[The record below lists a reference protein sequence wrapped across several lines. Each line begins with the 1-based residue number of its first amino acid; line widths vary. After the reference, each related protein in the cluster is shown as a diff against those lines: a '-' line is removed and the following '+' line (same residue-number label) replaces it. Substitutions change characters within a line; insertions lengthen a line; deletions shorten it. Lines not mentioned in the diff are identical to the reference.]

1 MSVDGRVAGNG
12 RLAAAPGPAVATA
25 TAGTDV
31 ATAGAALSLAGAT
44 PLLEVRDLSKRFGG
58 VRAVDGVSLTV
69 LPGQTVGII
78 GPNGSGKTTLFN
90 LIGGALRPD
99 SGQIFLAG
107 QATTGWPA
115 ERIAER
121 GLARTFQNGRV
132 FGNMT
137 VGENVRLGG
146 WRRLEA
152 ARPWP
157 RLRHLPLARWLALAA
172 ELTLALVQP
181 PAVRQ
186 EARAREAA
194 VDRQLGRFGERLLPR
209 KGQPAFSLSYA
220 NRRRTEIARALA
232 TEPRL
237 LLLDEPTAGMNPT
250 ETAEVQEQLAA
261 LKAAGQ
267 AMLLIEHKLDLV
279 MALSDHVVVLDHG
292 QVIAS
297 GPPAVVQADPR
308 VVEAY
313 LGRREADG
321 RARDRL
327 SAPASPR
334 SRIAVPGAPGRGSMP
349 AARAVPERDA
359 TRSTDVRG
367 GERAAAPTGTPLL
380 RLEGVDAFY
389 GPAQALADVSLEV
402 GAGEI
407 VSLLGG
413 NASGKSTTMKV
424 ILGLL
429 APTAG
434 RVLLDGED
442 VTRRPTAERIRA
454 GLAAVPEARRIFPEM
469 SVDENLLMGA
479 FLRPDRSGVE
489 EDRERMFALFP
500 RLAERRRQLAGT
512 MSGGEQQMLAIA
524 RALMSRPR
532 LICMDEPTMGLA
544 PVFVDRVLETIAE
557 INRQGVS
564 VFMVEQNAA
573 LALSI
578 AHRAYVVQNGAIVLT
593 GAAADLLDDPAVQRA
608 YLGQA
613 VAP

>member
-1 MSVDGRVAGNG
+1 
-12 RLAAAPGPAVATA
+12 
-25 TAGTDV
+25 
-31 ATAGAALSLAGAT
+31 
-44 PLLEVRDLSKRFGG
+44 
-58 VRAVDGVSLTV
+58 
-69 LPGQTVGII
+69 
-78 GPNGSGKTTLFN
+78 
-90 LIGGALRPD
+90 
-99 SGQIFLAG
+99 
-107 QATTGWPA
+107 
-115 ERIAER
+115 
-121 GLARTFQNGRV
+121 
-132 FGNMT
+132 
-137 VGENVRLGG
+137 
-146 WRRLEA
+146 
-152 ARPWP
+152 
-157 RLRHLPLARWLALAA
+157 
-172 ELTLALVQP
+172 
-181 PAVRQ
+181 VRQ
-186 EARAREAA
+186 EARAREAV

-209 KGQPAFSLSYA
+209 KEQPAFSLSYA

-313 LGRREADG
+313 LGRREEDG
-321 RARDRL
+321 RARDR
-327 SAPASPR
+327 PAVSVGPHLLAREIPHPPTPSPDAR
-334 SRIAVPGAPGRGSMP
+334 ERGRTP
-349 AARAVPERDA
+349 AARAVPERDVSHPA
-359 TRSTDVRG
+359 DFAG
-367 GERAAAPTGTPLL
+367 GQRAAAATGTPLL

-389 GPAQALADVSLEV
+389 GPARALADVSLEV

-429 APTAG
+429 APASG
-434 RVLLDGED
+434 RVLLDGQD

-489 EDRERMFALFP
+489 EDRERMFSLFP

-532 LICMDEPTMGLA
+532 LICLDEPTMGLA
-544 PVFVDRVLETIAE
+544 PVFVDRALETIAE

>member
-1 MSVDGRVAGNG
+1 MSVLPPGAADGRRADPIGPVLVAP
-12 RLAAAPGPAVATA
+12 AEPSAPPE
-25 TAGTDV
+25 
-31 ATAGAALSLAGAT
+31 AGA
-44 PLLEVRDLSKRFGG
+44 PLLEVRGLEKRFGG
-58 VRAVDGVSLTV
+58 VRAVADVSFV
-69 LPGQTVGII
+69 VRPGQTVSII

-99 SGQIFLAG
+99 GGEIRLG
-107 QATTGWPA
+107 GVATTGWPA

-137 VGENVRLGG
+137 VGDNVRLGAH
-146 WRRLEA
+146 RLLAE
-152 ARPWP
+152 ARPLP
-157 RLRHLPLARWLALAA
+157 RLRHVPLARWLPLAG
-172 ELTLALVQP
+172 ELAMALVRP
-181 PAVRQ
+181 PAVRR
-186 EARAREAA
+186 EERARDAE
-194 VDRQLGRFGERLLPR
+194 VERQLSRFGERLLPR
-209 KGQPAFSLSYA
+209 KEQLAYSLSYA

-232 TEPRL
+232 TEPML

-250 ETAEVQEQLAA
+250 ETAEVLEQLAE
-261 LKAAGQ
+261 LKAQGQ
-267 AMLLIEHKLDLV
+267 TMLLIEHKLDLV
-279 MALSDHVVVLDHG
+279 MALSDQVIVLDHG

-297 GPPAVVQADPR
+297 GPPAAVQANPR

-313 LGRREADG
+313 LGRRRVEE
-321 RARDRL
+321 
-327 SAPASPR
+327 SR
-334 SRIAVPGAPGRGSMP
+334 SRGVEGSGVAVQPTS
-349 AARAVPERDA
+349 ARQAGPRPLASVPDA
-359 TRSTDVRG
+359 R
-367 GERAAAPTGTPLL
+367 ERAISVAPLL
-380 RLEGVDAFY
+380 RLEHVDAFY
-389 GPAQALADVSLEV
+389 GPARALADVSLEV
-402 GAGEI
+402 GEGEI

-429 APTAG
+429 TPTAG
-434 RVLLDGED
+434 RVVLDGED

-469 SVDENLLMGA
+469 SVEENLLMGA
-479 FLRPDRSGVE
+479 YLRPDRAAVE

-500 RLAERRRQLAGT
+500 RLAERRGQLAGT
-512 MSGGEQQMLAIA
+512 MSGGEQQMLAMA

-578 AHRAYVVQNGAIVLT
+578 AHRAYVVQNGAIVLAGT
-593 GAAADLLDDPAVQRA
+593 AADLLDDPAVRRA

>member
-1 MSVDGRVAGNG
+1 MSLQQGVSANG
-12 RLAAAPGPAVATA
+12 HSDAAPGPALATA
-25 TAGTDV
+25 PIETAV
-31 ATAGAALSLAGAT
+31 PQPATM
-44 PLLEVRDLSKRFGG
+44 PLLEVRNLGKRFGG
-58 VRAVDGVSLTV
+58 VRAVDGVSFAL
-69 LPGQTVGII
+69 LPGQTVSVI

-90 LIGGALRPD
+90 LIGGALPPD
-99 SGQIFLAG
+99 AGEILLAG
-107 QATTGWPA
+107 RATTGWPA
-115 ERIAER
+115 ERIAEQ

-132 FGNMT
+132 FGNMS
-137 VGENVRLGG
+137 VGDNVRLGG
-146 WRRLEA
+146 WRRLSA

-157 RLRHLPLARWLALAA
+157 RLRRLPLARWLPLAG
-172 ELTLALVQP
+172 ELALALVRP
-181 PAVRQ
+181 PAVRA
-186 EARAREAA
+186 EERAREAE
-194 VDRQLGRFGERLLPR
+194 VDRQLSRFGERLLPR
-209 KGQPAFSLSYA
+209 KEQLAYSLSYA

-250 ETAEVQEQLAA
+250 ETAEVLEQLAA
-261 LKAAGQ
+261 LKAQGQ

-279 MALSDHVVVLDHG
+279 MALSDRVIVLDHG

-313 LGRREADG
+313 LGSRRVEPPKRRGDGDLGRREDG
-321 RARDRL
+321 RAVGVPP
-327 SAPASPR
+327 APSPR
-334 SRIAVPGAPGRGSMP
+334 
-349 AARAVPERDA
+349 
-359 TRSTDVRG
+359 G
-367 GERAAAPTGTPLL
+367 GGHRVAAAPTATPADRPGIAQAPAPLL
-380 RLEGVDAFY
+380 RLEHVDAFY
-389 GPAQALADVSLEV
+389 GPARALGDVSLDV
-402 GAGEI
+402 GTGEI

-413 NASGKSTTMKV
+413 NASGKSTTMKIV
-424 ILGLL
+424 LGLL
-429 APTAG
+429 APTSG

-479 FLRPDRSGVE
+479 YLRADGAGVE

-512 MSGGEQQMLAIA
+512 MSGGEQQMLAMA

-578 AHRAYVVQNGAIVLT
+578 AHRAYVVQNGAIVLS
-593 GAAADLLDDPAVQRA
+593 GAAADLLEDPAVQRA